1 MQHGSLLFPGRLQS
15 LWNPWWLGRLSI
27 FSSSKYTFSG
37 TFQWQVGLLIF
48 FSLPFSKFS
57 FTYFFLCQLRF
68 FYEIA
73 LFSNPK
79 GRGCPCRM
87 WLVMGSSCPQPN
99 ESSSCAW
106 NCSKLTIRSASR
118 HKCGDWRLVLAFG
131 AALGGGMERDDAGEA
146 FLGLTFAVIFSNN
159 IDPVMPRMR
168 AVVQVSAFLL
178 SSRNFPT
185 LHVHI
190 NTMFESAVCGQLF
203 AVILSH
209 FPSVQ
214 LYLEASLWCR
224 SLFFLT
230 LTLLEM
236 SDFMYRKSWALF
248 VTCLALFVPVSS

>member
-1 MQHGSLLFPGRLQS
+1 MKPTVAGEALH
-15 LWNPWWLGRLSI
+15 I
-27 FSSSKYTFSG
+27 
-37 TFQWQVGLLIF
+37 LLIKIYLLRDVSMTGRITYF

-168 AVVQVSAFLL
+168 AVVQMSAFLL

-236 SDFMYRKSWALF
+236 SDFMYRK
-248 VTCLALFVPVSS
+248 P